1 GQAGGS
7 LLGLLGD
14 SRFILTV
21 GRARRFTGGRS
32 GAGLVRCVAGLVA
45 GGQQPEHGQEKQGM
59 AKTGHGRSCS
69 DLEGGR
75 LFEPVCRQRF
85 RTLHD
90 SQCRAACLASSRL
103 HYLQLTTWR
112 EQGMDWRG
120 RRQSS
125 NIEDRRGQPLSA
137 GAGGGGLILLLL
149 RILPWLLRTR
159 LGRIVLAVGVVA
171 FFGARMLGIDL
182 LQLGGP
188 VPQQTASVSAEAQQ
202 LAGFASVVLAA
213 TEQTWQ
219 RILAEQGQRYE
230 EPVLVL
236 FSQRVASACG
246 TASSAVGPFYCPAD
260 RKVYLDLSFFHD
272 LDRQLDAPGDFAQ
285 AYVVAHE
292 VGHHLQTLLGISQ
305 QVRDAGRGKS
315 AAVVNALSV
324 RQELQ
329 ADCLAGVWGHSAH
342 RF

>member
-1 GQAGGS
+1 
-7 LLGLLGD
+7 
-14 SRFILTV
+14 
-21 GRARRFTGGRS
+21 
-32 GAGLVRCVAGLVA
+32 
-45 GGQQPEHGQEKQGM
+45 
-59 AKTGHGRSCS
+59 
-69 DLEGGR
+69 
-75 LFEPVCRQRF
+75 
-85 RTLHD
+85 
-90 SQCRAACLASSRL
+90 
-103 HYLQLTTWR
+103 
-112 EQGMDWRG
+112 MDWRG

-188 VPQQTASVSAEAQQ
+188 VPQQTASFSAEEQQ
-202 LAGFASVVLAA
+202 LAEFVSVVLAD

-246 TASSAVGPFYCPAD
+246 TASSAVGPFYCPA
-260 RKVYLDLSFFHD
+260 
-272 LDRQLDAPGDFAQ
+272 DRQLDAPGDFAQ

-342 RF
+342 RFSGMLEPGDLEEALQAAAAIGDDRLQKRSGGDVVPDSFTHGTSAQRVTWFKRG